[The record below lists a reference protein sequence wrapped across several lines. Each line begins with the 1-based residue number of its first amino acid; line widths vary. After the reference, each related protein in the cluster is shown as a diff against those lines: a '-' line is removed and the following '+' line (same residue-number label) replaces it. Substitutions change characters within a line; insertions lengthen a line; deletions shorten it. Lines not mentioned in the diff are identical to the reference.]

1 MRAIRPTVPALCVFN
16 NKRDYYKALKQVI
29 TPKLISWQVKDSYK
43 CKEKRGREGGGGI
56 FYLQNEKGEEKK
68 QLDVK
73 CLEM

>member
-1 MRAIRPTVPALCVFN
+1 MRAICPTVPALCVFN
-16 NKRDYYKALKQVI
+16 KKRDYYKALKQVI

-43 CKEKRGREGGGGI
+43 CKEKRGGGEGAL
-56 FYLQNEKGEEKK
+56 YLQKERGRKKK